1 MLEFFS
7 CKAETSTSCHRVLG
21 NRAWLTLMG
30 NKGSLHS
37 PRSGK
42 FRDESEKRK
51 LENKDASFA
60 SDTHP
65 SWDSVQ
71 RPGSR
76 EQNRALFILSAPIV
90 PVPTAGPEPRGLT
103 GGSGGGRRQRP
114 EPLPAGSRPPLVVS
128 AHGRAR
134 RDLGPGCP
142 RDGLGPCT
150 THGDPPALP
159 GRLLDLFVQ
168 PQHSP
173 GAGAAVWRGVP
184 PLSPPAPRWFLLR
197 LDQPALLLLTR
208 FPPRGACK
216 INRCFA

>member
-21 NRAWLTLMG
+21 KRAWLTLMG

-103 GGSGGGRRQRP
+103 RGLGRREAAAPGAASRGFQAPPRGERP
-114 EPLPAGSRPPLVVS
+114 RPGPAGPGAGLSP
-128 AHGRAR
+128 GRAR
-134 RDLGPGCP
+134 SLHHTRGPASPPREAPGFVCP
-142 RDGLGPCT
+142 APAQPRGGP
-150 THGDPPALP
+150 H
-159 GRLLDLFVQ
+159 F
-168 PQHSP
+168 
-173 GAGAAVWRGVP
+173 GAG
-184 PLSPPAPRWFLLR
+184 SPRSPHLPHAGFSSGW
-197 LDQPALLLLTR
+197 
-208 FPPRGACK
+208 
-216 INRCFA
+216 INLPFSF